1 MKTDTSNGK
10 RTITQLTRPLLGISA
25 CLLGQRVRFDG
36 QHKLDLYLRDT
47 LGAFVDYHPVCP
59 EVECGL
65 PIPREAMRLVRQGDE
80 IRLMTQKSAIDI
92 TPRMVAWRE
101 PRLDQLSGLPL
112 CGFVFKAKS
121 PSSGME
127 RVKIYSEQGY
137 ASPTGS
143 GLFAA
148 AFMERFPHIPVEEEG
163 RLHDDVLRENF
174 VERVFVYHRWLQL
187 PGNALNPERRRSLGA
202 LLAFHASHKYL
213 IMSHSPE
220 ILREL
225 GSLVARGKEMPPDD
239 LYDNYIS
246 RLMTAMRLKATA
258 RKHTN
263 VLHHIMGYFKKQL
276 TPDEKVE
283 LLEHIDRYHRG
294 NAPLIVPI
302 TLIAHYV
309 RRFSTPYLLDQIY
322 LDPHPAELL
331 LRNHV

>member
-1 MKTDTSNGK
+1 MKTVNTNGNGHAS
-10 RTITQLTRPLLGISA
+10 QLTRPLLGISA
-25 CLLGQRVRFDG
+25 CLLGQRVRYDG

-47 LGAFVDYHPVCP
+47 LGAYVDYHPVCP

-80 IRLMTQKSAIDI
+80 IKLMTQKTGIDI
-92 TPRMVAWRE
+92 TPRMISWQKV
-101 PRLDQLSGLPL
+101 RLDQLAALPL
-112 CGFVFKAKS
+112 SGFVFKAKS

-143 GLFAA
+143 GIFAA
-148 AFMERFPHIPVEEEG
+148 GLMARFPNLPVEEEG
-163 RLHDDVLRENF
+163 RLHDDLLRENF

-187 PGNALNPERRRSLGA
+187 PGNALNPDRRRSLGA
-202 LLAFHASHKYL
+202 LLTFHASHKYL
-213 IMSHSPE
+213 IMSHRPE

-225 GSLVARGKEMPPDD
+225 GALVARGKEMPPDD
-239 LYDNYIS
+239 LYDLYIE

-263 VLHHIMGYFKKQL
+263 VLQHIMGYFKKQL
-276 TPDEKVE
+276 TADEKAE
-283 LLEHIDRYHRG
+283 LLEHIDRFHRG